1 MSAAIKARRRAAGF
15 NWKLIVERE
24 QMKQSSVEL
33 GVGVFVL
40 LGIICV
46 GYLTIRLGEIEVLGD
61 KTYML
66 NARFKSVTGL
76 RAGAQVEIAGVQVG
90 QVDSIALDPKD
101 QMAMVR
107 LKIKEAIVLGDDVIA
122 SVKTAGLLGDKYIL
136 LSPGGSDKILKP
148 GDMIIETEP
157 VLDIEGLIGKF
168 AFGKVKE

>member
-1 MSAAIKARRRAAGF
+1 
-15 NWKLIVERE
+15 
-24 QMKQSSVEL
+24 
-33 GVGVFVL
+33 
-40 LGIICV
+40 
-46 GYLTIRLGEIEVLGD
+46 
-61 KTYML
+61 ML

>member
-1 MSAAIKARRRAAGF
+1 
-15 NWKLIVERE
+15 
-24 QMKQSSVEL
+24 MKQSSVEL

-40 LGIICV
+40 LGIICM

-107 LKIKEAIVLGDDVIA
+107 LKVKETIVLGDDVIA

>member
-1 MSAAIKARRRAAGF
+1 
-15 NWKLIVERE
+15 
-24 QMKQSSVEL
+24 MKQSSVEL

-101 QMAMVR
+101 QMAIVR
-107 LKIKEAIVLGDDVIA
+107 LKVKEAIVLSDDVIA

>member
-1 MSAAIKARRRAAGF
+1 
-15 NWKLIVERE
+15 
-24 QMKQSSVEL
+24 MKQSSVEL

-90 QVDSIALDPKD
+90 QVDSIALTPRTRWRWC
-101 QMAMVR
+101 A
-107 LKIKEAIVLGDDVIA
+107 
-122 SVKTAGLLGDKYIL
+122 
-136 LSPGGSDKILKP
+136 
-148 GDMIIETEP
+148 
-157 VLDIEGLIGKF
+157 
-168 AFGKVKE
+168 

>member
-1 MSAAIKARRRAAGF
+1 
-15 NWKLIVERE
+15 
-24 QMKQSSVEL
+24 MKQSSVEL

-46 GYLTIRLGEIEVLGD
+46 GYLTLRLGEIEVLGD

-101 QMAMVR
+101 MMAMVR
-107 LKIKEAIVLGDDVIA
+107 LKVKEAIVLGDDVIA

>member
-1 MSAAIKARRRAAGF
+1 
-15 NWKLIVERE
+15 
-24 QMKQSSVEL
+24 MKQSSVEL

-122 SVKTAGLLGDKYIL
+122 SVKTAGLLGDKYIQ
-136 LSPGGSDKILKP
+136 LSPGGADKILKP

>member
-1 MSAAIKARRRAAGF
+1 
-15 NWKLIVERE
+15 
-24 QMKQSSVEL
+24 MKQSSLEL

-61 KTYML
+61 KTYIL
-66 NARFKSVTGL
+66 NARFKSVAGL
-76 RAGAQVEIAGVQVG
+76 KAGAQVEIAGVQVG
-90 QVDSIALDPKD
+90 QVDAIALDPKD
-101 QMAMVR
+101 QVAMVR
-107 LKIKEAIVLGDDVIA
+107 LKIKEGIVLSDDVIA
-122 SVKTAGLLGDKYIL
+122 SVKTAGLLGDKYIQ

-148 GDMIIETEP
+148 GDMITETEP

>member
-1 MSAAIKARRRAAGF
+1 
-15 NWKLIVERE
+15 
-24 QMKQSSVEL
+24 MKQSSLEL

-46 GYLTIRLGEIEVLGD
+46 GYLTIRLGEIELLGD
-61 KTYML
+61 KYYQL

-76 RAGAQVEIAGVQVG
+76 KVGAQVEIAGVQVG
-90 QVDSIALDPKD
+90 QVESIALDPKD
-101 QMAMVR
+101 QMAIVR
-107 LKIKEAIVLGDDVIA
+107 LKVKEAIVLGDDVIA
-122 SVKTAGLLGDKYIL
+122 SVKTSGLLGDKYIL